1 MSPVK
6 KGAGGAV
13 IAPIKPGELVLPPV
27 DIWFKRWFV
36 LTAGS
41 MEKFNSMT
49 VAWGSIGGMW
59 EMPFVQVVVRPT
71 RHTFGFMNDS
81 ADFTLCS
88 FPASYRKDLAI
99 IGSKSGRDTDKIALT
114 RLTPM
119 KSTAVASPCFK
130 EADLVFECR
139 KIYWQDLDERNFLSD
154 KIAAQ
159 YPQMDYHRVFF
170 GEILRIR
177 GGKEFRKK

>member
-1 MSPVK
+1 MI
-6 KGAGGAV
+6 G
-13 IAPIKPGELVLPPV
+13 PIKTKDLILPSV

-36 LTAGS
+36 LTAGD

-71 RHTFGFMNDS
+71 RHTFGFMNES
-81 ADFTLCS
+81 ATFTLCS
-88 FPASYRKDLAI
+88 FPAKYRKDLAI
-99 IGSKSGRDTDKIALT
+99 IGSKSGRDGDKIALT
-114 RLTPM
+114 HLTPV
-119 KSTAVASPCFK
+119 KSAVIAAPCFK
-130 EADLVFECR
+130 EADLVIECR
-139 KIYWQDLDERNFLSD
+139 KIYWQDLDDRNFLSE

-177 GGKEFRKK
+177 GSREFRQK

>member
-1 MSPVK
+1 MI
-6 KGAGGAV
+6 G
-13 IAPIKPGELVLPPV
+13 PIKAKDLILPAV

-36 LTAGS
+36 LTAGD

-71 RHTFGFMNDS
+71 RHTFGFMNES
-81 ADFTLCS
+81 ATFTLCS
-88 FPASYRKDLAI
+88 FPAKYRKDLAV
-99 IGSKSGRDTDKIALT
+99 IGSKSGRDGDKIALT
-114 RLTPM
+114 RLTPV
-119 KSTAVASPCFK
+119 KSAVAAAPSFK
-130 EADLVFECR
+130 EADLVIECR
-139 KIYWQDLDERNFLSD
+139 KIYWQDLDDRNFLSD

-159 YPQMDYHRVFF
+159 YPEMDYHRVFF

-177 GGKEFRKK
+177 GSKEFKKK